1 MKIVEF
7 IKSLKISIREK
18 IYSVN
23 NFSLLDIL
31 NYLFRFKYLLSALIF
46 IFYIINAINGLNIDY
61 KALLKIFEEY
71 GFRNLMNSQWGI
83 GLHYLDDINGNI
95 KENKNSISN
104 NIYAANN
111 NDNENSNN
119 HLGNTSN
126 ENNDNPNQ
134 NERGSSPVDVTN
146 IPRYISP
153 IEGANDSSDEND
165 CDYSSDEG
173 AKIPSEENG
182 FNPEYNKREV
192 DLEGMK
198 LGRRYLRLKMDDVI
212 NQRNG
217 ILDSMHSKL
226 KKAKIFVETK
236 TVANQTSVQNQI
248 SVRNQTSVQNQSSV
262 QSQSSVENQTSVEN
276 HTSVANQTYVANKT
290 TNPKRSWEGLYSD
303 SDSDNYEKSKIIKN
317 ESVIIK
323 TKKAKFM
330 DPADK
335 KDFQDTLK
343 IVEKKSQKLA
353 KLAKEYDD
361 LGEKMDDC
369 ESNLDGKMNS
379 ITKGL
384 NNVFNKK

>member
-1 MKIVEF
+1 
-7 IKSLKISIREK
+7 
-18 IYSVN
+18 
-23 NFSLLDIL
+23 
-31 NYLFRFKYLLSALIF
+31 
-46 IFYIINAINGLNIDY
+46 
-61 KALLKIFEEY
+61 
-71 GFRNLMNSQWGI
+71 
-83 GLHYLDDINGNI
+83 LHYLDDINGNI

-290 TNPKRSWEGLYSD
+290 TNPKRS
-303 SDSDNYEKSKIIKN
+303 
-317 ESVIIK
+317 
-323 TKKAKFM
+323 
-330 DPADK
+330 
-335 KDFQDTLK
+335 
-343 IVEKKSQKLA
+343 
-353 KLAKEYDD
+353 
-361 LGEKMDDC
+361 
-369 ESNLDGKMNS
+369 
-379 ITKGL
+379 
-384 NNVFNKK
+384 